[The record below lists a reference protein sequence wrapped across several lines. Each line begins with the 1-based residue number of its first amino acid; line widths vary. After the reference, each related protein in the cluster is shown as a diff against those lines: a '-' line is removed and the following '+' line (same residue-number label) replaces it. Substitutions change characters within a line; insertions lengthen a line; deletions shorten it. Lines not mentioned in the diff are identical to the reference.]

1 MANEIKWKAYR
12 VWMPPMLVSRAANE
26 AVARICY
33 SNQPPQKEKQ
43 MFTTTLD
50 APKPQKTVNLATL
63 DPATQLSPAPYRLV
77 IEAYESGEI
86 RSASGLTLS
95 TGGKQ
100 EHVWRVLAVGEK
112 VTRGAVGDLILC
124 GQYNGIKI
132 VIAGREIHIIS
143 QKEVFAIIEV

>member
-1 MANEIKWKAYR
+1 
-12 VWMPPMLVSRAANE
+12 
-26 AVARICY
+26 
-33 SNQPPQKEKQ
+33 

-50 APKPQKTVNLATL
+50 APKPQKSVNLATL

-77 IEAYESGEI
+77 IEAYDSGEL
-86 RSASGLTLS
+86 RSASGITLAA
-95 TGGKQ
+95 GGKQ

-132 VIAGREIHIIS
+132 MIAGREIHIIS
-143 QKEVFAIIEV
+143 QKEVFAIINV